1 MLIGEDVEDL
11 LFELVGSY
19 MVSVFGS
26 ADQVITHLLLL
37 PPISSVLGTVGLWR
51 EHKEPFYYKHSH
63 ANIMLGVNIMLK
75 LGRVYHQD
83 LILLAL

>member
-11 LFELVGSY
+11 LFELVGSH

-37 PPISSVLGTVGLWR
+37 PPISSVLGTVGLM
-51 EHKEPFYYKHSH
+51 EGTQG
-63 ANIMLGVNIMLK
+63 A
-75 LGRVYHQD
+75 
-83 LILLAL
+83 ILF